1 MSESQELRRKLIEAK
16 KLILDGFVEQ
26 GIELL
31 SKTITSEN
39 IKESNWII
47 CNVIDTADCDA
58 VVKTLDSIGKI
69 FDMSPCANIKRI
81 VYCYALVNKASE
93 YVDLALDIIVKS
105 NKKDALDKLYNDL
118 KNEKINPEFL
128 LKIGIAYKKL
138 GAVKESNEVLR
149 KACENGLKEACE
161 NIKEIASKIM

>member
-16 KLILDGFVEQ
+16 RLILDGFVEQ

-31 SKTITSEN
+31 SKTISPEN

-47 CNVIDTADCDA
+47 CNIIDTANCDA

-69 FDMSPCANIKRI
+69 FDISPCANIKRV
-81 VYCYALVNKASE
+81 VYCYALMNKMSE
-93 YVDLALDIIVKS
+93 YVDLALDVIVKA
-105 NKKDALDKLYNDL
+105 NKKDSLDKLYNDL

-128 LKIGIAYKKL
+128 LKIGTAYKKL
-138 GAVKESNEVLR
+138 NAVRESNEVLR
-149 KACENGLKEACE
+149 KACENGVKEACE